1 MNSYSRA
8 ANISFVVE
16 SLKQL
21 RELSEELPQLDNRAE
36 FVVRLKMME
45 NLARLAFNYSLKV
58 NYLNEKTEYMRMAEL
73 LDDTILQLS
82 RGFSHYMAMN
92 YGHLVVREYD
102 LMREAIDLMDERLK
116 TIRVFCYGRRI
127 RNRRNRNVRRRW
139 VDENGYRMRT
149 PYREEQE
156 EAEEP
161 NTFPEEQKAKCACS
175 IRKWFDCTVCDRQED
190 EDDQKDEDYTIEVIE
205 DLVVEEGE
213 IVEDLVS
220 KHKCACSVRKWFDC
234 TVCDDVSAV
243 HTVYASDMKPV
254 QTKCDDVSAVHT
266 VYAAEANPDQ
276 TKCNELKNELMNRIR
291 SIQVVSGYAFMDKV
305 GRFFEQCYAIK
316 DMFALLENNAKLLA
330 TEHSFRKQV
339 EANRGSLMQICIS
352 KCTKMVNDLESIYEK
367 FDVPEKQKTL
377 KIKSET
383 IEYIKYVKD
392 ILCKYY
398 IQNPIEP
405 EEVDYVCS
413 GIM

>member
-21 RELSEELPQLDNRAE
+21 RELSEELHQSDNRAE
-36 FVVRLKMME
+36 FVVRLKTME

-116 TIRVFCYGRRI
+116 TVRVFCYGRRN
-127 RNRRNRNVRRRW
+127 NRRNRNGRRQGNCW

-156 EAEEP
+156 P
-161 NTFPEEQKAKCACS
+161 ITSPEEQKAKCACS

-190 EDDQKDEDYTIEVIE
+190 EDLD
-205 DLVVEEGE
+205 VVEEGE
-213 IVEDLVS
+213 VVEDLV
-220 KHKCACSVRKWFDC
+220 KRKCACSVRKWFDC

-243 HTVYASDMKPV
+243 HTVYAADMKPA
-254 QTKCDDVSAVHT
+254 QTKCD
-266 VYAAEANPDQ
+266 EANPDQ
-276 TKCNELKNELMNRIR
+276 TKCNELKSELMKRIR
-291 SIQVVSGYAFMDKV
+291 SIQVVSGYMFLGKV
-305 GRFFEQCYAIK
+305 NRFFEQCYAIK
-316 DMFALLENNAKLLA
+316 DMFALLENNAKLLS
-330 TEHSFRKQV
+330 TEPSFRKKA

-377 KIKSET
+377 KIKCDT
-383 IEYIKYVKD
+383 IEYIKYVKY

-398 IQNPIEP
+398 VQNPIEP